1 MKSLSELEDQL
12 YEYVSIHT
20 KQTVEELKASTP
32 VEKLV
37 ELSHEIMDRLR
48 AAENWALA
56 EGQKGIVQLTS
67 FFNHY
72 HVFVHN
78 SASALPPEQPNIPK
92 AEPQGVLD
100 QSTSDLTPVP
110 TVRKVLSVSIDPET
124 TPVDVN
130 DLASLYQEAASNQD
144 RGNTPVSAAVDSP
157 ATAPAG
163 ESKE

>member
-12 YEYVSIHT
+12 YEYVSFHT

-37 ELSHEIMDRLR
+37 ELAHEIMDRLR

-56 EGQKGIVQLTS
+56 EGQKGIIQLTS

-100 QSTSDLTPVP
+100 QSTSDLTP
-110 TVRKVLSVSIDPET
+110 ET

-144 RGNTPVSAAVDSP
+144 RGNTPVSAVVDSP